1 MEYTILNTNK
11 YSVTEFKIF
20 VLFLKDRLKFFSSVC
35 VQDGML
41 IYFGEK
47 NSRGHLLNMFVQK
60 VARGNAVQ
68 MFSNF
73 PAKSLS
79 I

>member
-1 MEYTILNTNK
+1 MHKEEIGLKNHIVYKNVEYLASN
-11 YSVTEFKIF
+11 F
-20 VLFLKDRLKFFSSVC
+20 C
-35 VQDGML
+35 VQDGVSCNVL
-41 IYFGEK
+41 AGK
-47 NSRGHLLNMFVQK
+47 NSRGYHLKCFVRK

-68 MFSNF
+68 IFSNF